1 MPNLE
6 QKLSSLKKILSCLN
20 IASLKKKWIFKQSA
34 APTLATLT
42 GAATGRRPLAARG
55 LAGKSKLANNG
66 KFNVLLQSTF
76 DLPQE

>member
-1 MPNLE
+1 MPNLS
-6 QKLSSLKKILSCLN
+6 QKLSRLNKILGCLN
-20 IASLKKKWIFKQSA
+20 IASLKKKSGFLNKVLRPRSLRSL
-34 APTLATLT
+34 AP
-42 GAATGRRPLAARG
+42 RG

>member
-1 MPNLE
+1 MPNLL
-6 QKLSSLKKILSCLN
+6 QKLSRLKKFFELPQYSIPEKKSGFLN
-20 IASLKKKWIFKQSA
+20 KVLRPRSLRSL
-34 APTLATLT
+34 AP
-42 GAATGRRPLAARG
+42 RG